1 MSQVQISVGEDVGPS
16 SLTTGSVAER
26 KVPLSRLP
34 KNITCA
40 AGFAWL
46 LLRSPS
52 VSTTPAPF
60 APRIY
65 DQRKIDEK
73 ENNGVLK
80 KFCPH
85 HLVWTRLSSRV
96 APSQCWGEAQAPLNG
111 WEMVSQEVG
120 GSKGSSRG
128 GSSGE

>member
-85 HLVWTRLSSRV
+85 HLVWTQQQGGPLSVLGRSPSTSQRLGNGVTRG
-96 APSQCWGEAQAPLNG
+96 WGQ
-111 WEMVSQEVG
+111 
-120 GSKGSSRG
+120 
-128 GSSGE
+128 